1 MGVVPDEWFEKQP
14 PDYTAENKEIDEQ
27 DLAPSSYE
35 PPEDEPEDIHQKMY
49 EIATTKYN
57 PFAVGGSENIQDFN
71 NVGGS
76 GGTQMKDQASV
87 GKESASVKYQRALDL
102 FTESVMKPDP
112 DLRGCAY
119 NQGCYDDL
127 MEIREHVLEYLKTLK
142 EVTHHTNPDESD
154 EIESAKLMSAK
165 QR

>member
-1 MGVVPDEWFEKQP
+1 MHDQNSLDKNE
-14 PDYTAENKEIDEQ
+14 TSAE
-27 DLAPSSYE
+27 
-35 PPEDEPEDIHQKMY
+35 
-49 EIATTKYN
+49 
-57 PFAVGGSENIQDFN
+57 
-71 NVGGS
+71 
-76 GGTQMKDQASV
+76 
-87 GKESASVKYQRALDL
+87 KYQRALDL
-102 FTESVMKPDP
+102 FTESVMKPDH